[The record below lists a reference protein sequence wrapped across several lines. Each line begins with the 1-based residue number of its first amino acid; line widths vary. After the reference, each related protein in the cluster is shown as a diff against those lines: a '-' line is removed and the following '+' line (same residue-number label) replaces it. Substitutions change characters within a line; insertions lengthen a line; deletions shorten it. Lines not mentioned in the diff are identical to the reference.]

1 MLLDIDPFDNPLKV
15 DKFGQKFLQHL
26 KLESER
32 YVTQSGKNFK
42 VSMHELNAFICA
54 LWLDTTHF
62 PTCKVVGKQDVYLFV
77 GILLLMSW

>member
-1 MLLDIDPFDNPLKV
+1 MSTRYRNAQKECTKFNGEMLLHIDPFDNPLKV
-15 DKFGQKFLQHL
+15 SEMLINLDKFLQHL

-54 LWLDTTHF
+54 L
-62 PTCKVVGKQDVYLFV
+62 
-77 GILLLMSW
+77 

>member
-1 MLLDIDPFDNPLKV
+1 MLLHIDPFENPLKV
-15 DKFGQKFLQHL
+15 SEMLINLDKFLQHL

-62 PTCKVVGKQDVYLFV
+62 PTCQVVGK
-77 GILLLMSW
+77 